1 MDDFIK
7 ENLGESVKTGV
18 TELSK
23 KLEEMK
29 GQLRQEITEE
39 LQNFK
44 VELFAK
50 LHQAKQEI
58 INASKE
64 DFRTHDESGDTEVGT
79 GFCSYLVCIT
89 LTLNNCLPV
98 LN

>member
-18 TELSK
+18 TELGK

-29 GQLRQEITEE
+29 GQLRQGITEE

-44 VELFAK
+44 VQLFAK
-50 LHQAKQEI
+50 LDQAKQEI
-58 INASKE
+58 INASKK
-64 DFRTHDESGDTEVGT
+64 
-79 GFCSYLVCIT
+79 
-89 LTLNNCLPV
+89 
-98 LN
+98 